1 LEGLRYLHSNGVIHR
16 DIKSD
21 NVLFSAH
28 GNIKLTDFGFNGQMD
43 DISAN
48 RTSMIG
54 TPCWMAPEVI
64 KKMPYDTK
72 VDIWSL
78 GIMVIEMV
86 EGEPPYFDENPIKV
100 SDMINLRLLTLGNVI
115 NCSNWN
121 TKTSKSRTIINGVF
135 NISSRMSRSRPR

>member
-21 NVLFSAH
+21 NVLFSSQ
-28 GNIKLTDFGFNGQMD
+28 GNIKLADFGFSGQID
-43 DISAN
+43 DTSAN
-48 RTSMIG
+48 RTSVIG

-78 GIMVIEMV
+78 GIMAIEMV
-86 EGEPPYFDENPIKV
+86 EGEPPYLDENPIKV
-100 SDMINLRLLTLGNVI
+100 SHMTTSFINIRQ
-115 NCSNWN
+115 CC
-121 TKTSKSRTIINGVF
+121 
-135 NISSRMSRSRPR
+135 